1 MGRRKAN
8 SAKARKEAKAARSLA
23 FLRNCPLSPRKVR
36 LVADMVRGKEVNL
49 ALGMLR
55 YAPQGGAPYVEKLL
69 LSAIANWG
77 QKHPDMQVDD
87 VELMVKTIMVDGGR
101 TLKRIRPRAQ
111 GRANRILKHSCHIMI
126 EVAEKAAEVE
136 GKQVTASA
144 SKETVTE

>member
-8 SAKARKEAKAARSLA
+8 SALVRKEAKAARSLA
-23 FLRNCPLSPRKVR
+23 ILRNCPLSPRKVR
-36 LVADMVRGKEVNL
+36 LVADMVRGQEVNR

-69 LSAIANWG
+69 LSAMANWG
-77 QKHPDMQVDD
+77 QKHPDMQVEEADL
-87 VELMVKTIMVDGGR
+87 VVKTIMVDGGR

-126 EVAEKAAEVE
+126 EVAEKAVDVE
-136 GKQVTASA
+136 GKQETAA
-144 SKETVTE
+144 TSKETVTE